1 MSSWSPT
8 SASCGTSC
16 PGRARSGRAPGA
28 SDASLDPSQTPTH
41 PGLGLARRITEGVKR
56 RSRLRDGS
64 RAAAAGVLRRASGCR
79 SRTCRSTSTT
89 RRPFLTRCAAALRTV
104 PRGEVV
110 TYGELAAL
118 AGAPGAARAAGSFC
132 ARSHLSIF
140 VPCHRVV
147 SAGGLGPYGSY
158 GTGYKRRLL
167 ALEGYARS
175 LTTSGRSSRRSAPTN
190 ECDRLAELS
199 GLFHVA
205 GRAHLRG
212 RGSVDVH
219 LDVSS
224 STVARRAFAL
234 LRACG
239 VRSEIRTY
247 PRRAFDRA
255 TRYQLH
261 VEGSEDAYA
270 TLHQAGVLDRSHR
283 PLGRPPNRV
292 VARRCC
298 AAAYLRGALLGSGT
312 LSGPRGP
319 HLEIRTAEADGARF
333 LAGIAA
339 RLGGELHVQE
349 RSSHSTAYA
358 KGTEAI
364 ADVLVAAGA
373 VDLVL
378 ALEEQAV
385 LAATR
390 ADANRLANADHANLV
405 RTGRAAHAQLEAL
418 HRLDVDALPDD
429 LREIALLR
437 LRHPTASTAELARRC
452 KPGLSKAAAYRRLRR
467 LQELS
472 QLVN

>member
-1 MSSWSPT
+1 ML
-8 SASCGTSC
+8 
-16 PGRARSGRAPGA
+16 
-28 SDASLDPSQTPTH
+28 SDD
-41 PGLGLARRITEGVKR
+41 
-56 RSRLRDGS
+56 LRD
-64 RAAAAGVLRRASGCR
+64 
-79 SRTCRSTSTT
+79 
-89 RRPFLTRCAAALRTV
+89 
-104 PRGEVV
+104 
-110 TYGELAAL
+110 ELAAI
-118 AGAPGAARAAGSFC
+118 APA
-132 ARSHLSIF
+132 
-140 VPCHRVV
+140 
-147 SAGGLGPYGSY
+147 
-158 GTGYKRRLL
+158 
-167 ALEGYARS
+167 
-175 LTTSGRSSRRSAPTN
+175 N

-234 LRACG
+234 LRAVG
-239 VRSEIRTY
+239 VTSEIRTY
-247 PRRAFDRA
+247 SRRAFDKA

-261 VEGSEDAYA
+261 VEGSEEAYA
-270 TLHQAGVLDRSHR
+270 TLYRAGVLDRAQR
-283 PLGRPPNRV
+283 PLGHPPQRV
-292 VARRCC
+292 VSRRCC

-319 HLEIRTAEADGARF
+319 HLEIRTAEAEGAYC
-333 LAGIAA
+333 LAALA
-339 RLGGELHVQE
+339 RRLGAELHVQE
-349 RSSHSTAYA
+349 RGSHATAYA

-364 ADVLVAAGA
+364 ADILVGVGA
-373 VDLVL
+373 IDVVL
-378 ALEEQAV
+378 ALEEEAV

-418 HRLDVDALPDD
+418 KRLDLDALPDD

-452 KPGLSKAAAYRRLRR
+452 KPGLTKASAYRRLRR

-472 QLVN
+472 SP